1 MDIDNLRMT
10 VARHAASANALAAI
24 GLVLDARVRGTVL
37 DGNAARRA
45 EAVLGSLGISGIVA
59 NASVAEL
66 APVLAGIKVDLLSG
80 SKLVSEPSASAEA
93 REANLRQAMGDVSS
107 GFPALLKRLITPQLA
122 GLPERLEAPGAAFL
136 DIGVGVAALSLSMLR
151 QWPELGAVGVDPS
164 PDAIAQARCNVKA
177 AGLADR
183 IELRAGLG
191 QDIADKDTFDLAFVP
206 SAFIPEAHVSA
217 IVARCRTALRP
228 GGWLLLA
235 MINPGPDAL
244 AEAVAQF
251 RTTIW
256 GGTVF
261 EKGAAKAL
269 VERSGYAE
277 TKLLPGPAG
286 APVAFVAGRK
296 PG

>member
-24 GLVLDARVRGTVL
+24 GLALDARVRGKVL
-37 DGNAARRA
+37 DGDAARRA

-80 SKLVSEPSASAEA
+80 GKLVSEPSASAEA
-93 REANLRQAMGDVSS
+93 REACLRQAMGDVSS

-151 QWPELGAVGVDPS
+151 QWPELRAVGVDRS
-164 PDAIAQARCNVKA
+164 SDAIAQARCNVEA
-177 AGLADR
+177 AGVADR
-183 IELRAGLG
+183 IELRVGLG
-191 QDIADKDTFDLAFVP
+191 QDIADKDMFDLAFVP
-206 SAFIPEAHVSA
+206 SAFIPEAHVGA
-217 IVARCRTALRP
+217 IVARCRAALKP

-244 AEAVAQF
+244 AEAVAHF

-261 EKGAAKAL
+261 ERGAAEAL